1 MSESKNLINKTGK
14 YFREISVIV
23 IGVAITMSAS
33 QWINSRSEKR
43 DVALY
48 LNSIKMEME
57 EIVAEIDEHV
67 IFLKEIEKYAYYLI
81 SHEKESLHP
90 DSIIQRGAGTIVSGN
105 LNYIIPTTAFEM
117 FKVSGTMRLM
127 DDKELL
133 RSIWA
138 VYNALEV
145 IQRTTDNYFQLKK
158 DYSLKEIHRALN
170 DEPGYIP
177 LYEFF
182 IVHGNYGLLENCQ
195 TLSGYIKELIARL
208 EGTKN

>member
-1 MSESKNLINKTGK
+1 MNKIKNSITKTGK
-14 YFREISVIV
+14 YLREISVIV
-23 IGVAITMSAS
+23 IGVAITLSAS

-43 DVALY
+43 DVVLY
-48 LNSIKMEME
+48 LNSIKMELE
-57 EIVAEIDEHV
+57 EIIPEIDDEI
-67 IFLKEIEKYAYYLI
+67 IFLEKVKRYSSYLWVND
-81 SHEKESLHP
+81 KESLHP
-90 DSIIQRGAGTIVSGN
+90 DSIIGWGTGSIVSGN
-105 LNYIIPTTAFEM
+105 VNYIIPTTAFEM
-117 FKVSGTMRLM
+117 FKISGTMRLM
-127 DDKELL
+127 GDKELL

-158 DYSLKEIHRALN
+158 DYSLKEIHRAIN

-195 TLSGYIKELIARL
+195 TISEMLKDIIARL
-208 EGTKN
+208 